1 MLLIGIICKSQTN
14 VGGSVSIVSIS
25 GSSSSWS
32 NTSNI
37 IGSDDSRSSSSSI
50 LSTIGD
56 YTDYIVVSNFGFNIS
71 AASLIDG
78 IQVNIERRSSSH
90 NTAISDNSVRILKN
104 GSMIGDEK
112 AYGGP
117 WASSDFSYP
126 YGGATDL
133 WGTTWTPADINNSG
147 FGVALSA
154 KLLFGLPGN
163 AEVDNI
169 SITISSTA
177 PLPVELTFFKA
188 TGLDSKV
195 KLTWETSVEV
205 NNDYFEVQNSKNGV
219 DFETVGVIDG
229 QGNTNEVSNYEF
241 EHDFPFA
248 GFNYYRL
255 KQVDFNGAFEYS
267 DIELVNF
274 NITAFSDFQVYP
286 NPVSVGSNLNVS
298 SNFDESFYV
307 TVYSNDG
314 KVVLSEYLKG
324 SNQIDV
330 SKFSAGSY
338 LLNIKSNSGV
348 FTQKLLVK

>member
-1 MLLIGIICKSQTN
+1 MLLIGIICKSQTS
-14 VGGSVSIVSIS
+14 VGGSVSILSIG

-32 NTSNI
+32 NTSNL
-37 IGSDDSRSSSSSI
+37 IGSDDSRATSSSI

-90 NTAISDNSVRILKN
+90 TTAIADNSVRILKN
-104 GSMIGDEK
+104 GSIIGDEK

-117 WASSDFSYP
+117 WSNSDINFP

-133 WGTTWTPADINNSG
+133 WGTTWTPADVNNSG

-195 KLTWETSVEV
+195 KLTWETSVEI
-205 NNDYFEVQNSKNGV
+205 NNDYFEVQNSHNGV

-241 EHDFPFA
+241 EHDFTFA
-248 GFNYYRL
+248 GLNYYRL

-274 NITAFSDFQVYP
+274 SKTTFSEFQVYP
-286 NPVSVGSNLNVS
+286 NPVSVGTILNVS
-298 SNFDESFYV
+298 SNSDRSFYV
-307 TVYSNDG
+307 TVYTNDG
-314 KVVLSEYLKG
+314 KVVLNEYLQG

-338 LLNIKSNSGV
+338 LLNIKSNSDV
-348 FTQKLLVK
+348 FTQNFLVK